1 MKNQNFTLTEE
12 EKKQLLNISRQ
23 TLQEYIIKT
32 QTPKIDKKDLSK
44 NLLTHAGA
52 FVTLNKQKDLRGCIG
67 RFTANEPLYKI
78 VQQMTKASATEDSR
92 FSTVTKEELQNIR
105 IEISVLTPLLK
116 IAHIDEIKIGKH
128 GIYIKKGYSSGTLL
142 PQVAVNN
149 KWSVEEFLGYCS
161 QYKAGFG
168 WEGWKDAEIFTYE
181 AIVFQEK

>member
-23 TLQEYIIKT
+23 TLQKYIIKNE
-32 QTPKIDKKDLSK
+32 TPKIDKKDLTE

-52 FVTLNKQKDLRGCIG
+52 FVTLNKQKNLRGCIG

-78 VQQMTKASATEDSR
+78 VQQMTKAAATEDSR
-92 FSTVTKEELQNIR
+92 FSTVTQDELQNIQ

-116 IAHIDEIKIGKH
+116 IAHINEIKIGKH
-128 GIYIKKGYSSGTLL
+128 GIYIKKDFRSGTLL
-142 PQVAVNN
+142 PQVAVSN
-149 KWSVEEFLGYCS
+149 KWSVDEFLGYCS
-161 QYKAGFG
+161 KYKTGLE
-168 WEGWKDAEIFTYE
+168 WDGWKNAEIFTYE